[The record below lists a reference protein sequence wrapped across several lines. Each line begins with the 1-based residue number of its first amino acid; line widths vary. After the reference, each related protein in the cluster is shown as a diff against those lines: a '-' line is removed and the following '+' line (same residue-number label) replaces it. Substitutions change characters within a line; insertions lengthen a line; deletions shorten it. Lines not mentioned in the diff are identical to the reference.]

1 MENKTGSLCE
11 KTHRLIAMS
20 AAGLPVNH
28 EEVVRLS
35 REIMREAAM
44 LFPLHGQSIREEAEI
59 CLALLM
65 AYNTSIYAP
74 IDRWRQAQE
83 ILNRAQTIL
92 PLLGD
97 SPLKVKLLTW
107 CFAEVEDETLLE
119 EARSIIASWDS
130 RRRDAEQLEAI
141 GELELFEE
149 NIQQ

>member
-1 MENKTGSLCE
+1 MENKIGSLYK

-20 AAGLPVNH
+20 ADGLPVYH
-28 EEVVRLS
+28 DKVASLS

-44 LFPLHGQSIREEAEI
+44 LLPLRGQSIREEAEI
-59 CLALLM
+59 CLVLLM

-97 SPLKVKLLTW
+97 SPLKVKLLSW
-107 CFAEVEDETLLE
+107 CFAEVEDEALLE
-119 EARSIIASWDS
+119 EARSIIDTWDP
-130 RRRDAEQLEAI
+130 RHRDAEQLEAI

-149 NIQQ
+149 NIQ